1 MQGRWHSAGCLVILE
16 ARNVVAL
23 TKNAGLIRGKRFTS
37 KSYCVI
43 LCELLAEGILN
54 WEQTLKYNVTN
65 RLIDKDKLSSSSTNI
80 TLHVTNINK
89 NTLVFQ

>member
-1 MQGRWHSAGCLVILE
+1 M
-16 ARNVVAL
+16 VAL
-23 TKNAGLIRGKRFTS
+23 TKNADTVANNKYMANDSPLK
-37 KSYCVI
+37 VI

-54 WEQTLKYNVTN
+54 WEQTLKHNVTN